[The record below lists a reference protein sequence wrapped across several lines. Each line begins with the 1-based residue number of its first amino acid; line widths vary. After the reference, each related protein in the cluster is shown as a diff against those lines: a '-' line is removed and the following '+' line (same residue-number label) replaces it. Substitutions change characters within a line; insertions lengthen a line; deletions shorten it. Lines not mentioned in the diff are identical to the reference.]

1 MSDNVTKEP
10 VVQANTEAKK
20 EAVEKAEATSNNG
33 GGIKFFRNCS
43 ASLKRFSILIFLINI
58 FLAITGVTVGTVVLF
73 VYLQL
78 NIALL
83 GVLAIPVL
91 TALIIFIVLARFISA
106 LIYGYAEIVE
116 KAEK

>member
-1 MSDNVTKEP
+1 MSDNVIKEP
-10 VVQANTEAKK
+10 EVKANPEIKKQAVENTET
-20 EAVEKAEATSNNG
+20 TSKSG
-33 GGIKFFRNCS
+33 GEMKFFRNCS

-58 FLAITGVTVGTVVLF
+58 FLAITVVSVGTIVLF

-78 NIALL
+78 PIALL
-83 GVLAIPVL
+83 GVLAIPVF
-91 TALIIFIVLARFISA
+91 TVLIIFIVLARFISA